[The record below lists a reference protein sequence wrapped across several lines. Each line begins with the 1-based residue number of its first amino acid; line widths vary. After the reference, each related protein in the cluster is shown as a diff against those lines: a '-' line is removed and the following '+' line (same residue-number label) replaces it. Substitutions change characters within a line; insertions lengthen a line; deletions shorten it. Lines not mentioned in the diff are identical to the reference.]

1 MTQEIERKFLVLSED
16 FKNEAVSHTRIV
28 QGFLNRDPNRTVRV
42 RLKGDKGYLTVK
54 GRTNATGITRSEWE
68 TEISCSDAEHLL
80 SLCEAGVI
88 EKIRYEIPVG
98 KHCFEVDEF
107 LGENQGLILAEI
119 ELQAENE
126 TFQKPNWLGKEVT
139 GDVRYYNSQLSLV
152 PYKEWNNI

>member
-16 FKNEAVSHTRIV
+16 FKNEAVSRTRIV

-54 GRTNATGITRSEWE
+54 GKTNATGTTRSEWE
-68 TEISCSDAEHLL
+68 TEISPADAEHLL

-139 GDVRYYNSQLSLV
+139 CDVRYYNSQLSLV
-152 PYKEWNNI
+152 PYKNL

>member
-54 GRTNATGITRSEWE
+54 GKTNATGTTRSEWE
-68 TEISCSDAEHLL
+68 TEISRADATHLL
-80 SLCEAGVI
+80 TLCEAGVI

-98 KHCFEVDEF
+98 RHCFEVDEF

-126 TFQKPNWLGKEVT
+126 TFQKPNWLGNEVT
-139 GDVRYYNSQLSLV
+139 GDVRYYNSQLSLT
-152 PYKEWNNI
+152 PYREWNTN

>member
-1 MTQEIERKFLVLSED
+1 M
-16 FKNEAVSHTRIV
+16 

-54 GRTNATGITRSEWE
+54 GKTNATGTTRSEWE
-68 TEISCSDAEHLL
+68 TEISPADAAHLL
-80 SLCEAGVI
+80 TLCESGVI

-98 KHCFEVDEF
+98 KHSFEVDEF

-119 ELQAENE
+119 ELQTENE

-139 GDVRYYNSQLSLV
+139 GDLRYYNSQLSLV
-152 PYKEWNNI
+152 PFKNR